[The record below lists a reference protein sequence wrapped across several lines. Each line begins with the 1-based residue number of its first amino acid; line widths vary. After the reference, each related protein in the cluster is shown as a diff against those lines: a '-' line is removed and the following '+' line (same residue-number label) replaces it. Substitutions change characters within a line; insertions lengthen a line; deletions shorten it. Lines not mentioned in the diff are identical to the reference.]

1 MTRRLGRGEI
11 AFLVGVP
18 LAWAILLL
26 FHPTGEGD
34 RFYPI
39 LRDEVTR
46 WEIVHLGTMLFIP
59 LMAAVVYLLLRG
71 VEGTAA
77 VVARAALP
85 VFVIFYGAFEVL
97 IGVGLGAFVNEVNGL
112 SQSEIATGET
122 LVQGFAD
129 SPLIEV
135 IEVTGSAAWLVAL
148 LGTGLALFRHAGAP
162 ASVPVLLALSAI
174 PIAFHVPPFGQVG
187 LALFL
192 AAVLLVI
199 REESA
204 RRTVVP
210 LPESR
215 AAGAG

>member
-1 MTRRLGRGEI
+1 
-11 AFLVGVP
+11 V
-18 LAWAILLL
+18 
-26 FHPTGEGD
+26 
-34 RFYPI
+34 
-39 LRDEVTR
+39 
-46 WEIVHLGTMLFIP
+46 
-59 LMAAVVYLLLRG
+59 
-71 VEGTAA
+71 
-77 VVARAALP
+77 
-85 VFVIFYGAFEVL
+85 
-97 IGVGLGAFVNEVNGL
+97 IGVGLGVFVNEVNGL

-215 AAGAG
+215 AAGAA